1 MRKLSIGCRIFA
13 ALLSLTLTFATCA
26 AFPACADTVGPLGD
40 RIGSGY
46 DEETTA
52 RLEDNVLEYDEIP
65 LLVHEY
71 NTTMTNIWDDLED
84 TRQTLLRNIQ
94 ELESG
99 QGAMERKKDKAKD
112 EGDYEGLIQYATQK
126 AILEIVIESMTEST
140 NAILSR
146 GTQASMQKVENQ
158 LVKVAQSLMI
168 SYDSLSKQKETLG
181 KLEELYAEQYKLASD
196 KQALGL
202 ATAQEVLEA
211 QTNQL
216 SAKSNLAAIEGGL
229 LQIKPTLCTMTGWPA
244 DGDPELAPIPTTDLS
259 RIDGMNLE
267 EDTRKAIGNNSTLIS
282 QRTSTQGTSNASIAA
297 RLDVINEGDEKLTI
311 KMKQLYDDVF
321 AKKTAYEAASDGYQS
336 ALKSR
341 DGYER
346 MYNLG
351 LLSRSDYLGTEI
363 AFYQKKAAW
372 ETADTALLL
381 AIETYDWAVKGLTE
395 IE

>member
-1 MRKLSIGCRIFA
+1 MRKLSIGGRGVAA
-13 ALLSLTLTFATCA
+13 ALSLALGFGTCGA
-26 AFPACADTVGPLGD
+26 APVYADTVGPLGD

-46 DEETTA
+46 DAQTQA
-52 RLEDNVLEYDEIP
+52 RLEDNTLEYDEIP

-71 NTTMTNIWDDLED
+71 NTVVVDIWDDLEE
-84 TRQTLLRNIQ
+84 TRQTLLNNVQ
-94 ELESG
+94 ELESYRWK
-99 QGAMERKKDKAKD
+99 MENLKEDAKD
-112 EGDYEGLIQYATQK
+112 QYNIEGLINYATQE
-126 AILEIVIESMTEST
+126 AILKAVVSGMSSSANSMLNRST
-140 NAILSR
+140 R
-146 GTQASMQKVENQ
+146 ASLQKAEYQ
-158 LVKVAQSLMI
+158 FVKIAQSLMI
-168 SYDSLSKQKETLG
+168 TYDSLSKQKETLG
-181 KLEELYAEQYKLASD
+181 KLEELYAEQYKQVSD
-196 KQALGL
+196 KQAVGL
-202 ATAQEVLEA
+202 ATAKEVMAA

-244 DGDPELAPIPTTDLS
+244 DGNPELAPIPTTDLS
-259 RIDGMNLE
+259 RMDGMNLE

-282 QRTSTQGTSNASIAA
+282 QRTSAKGTTDGTIAA
-297 RLDVINEGDEKLTI
+297 RLNMINEGEQKLTI

-321 AKKTAYEAASDGYQS
+321 AKKAAYEAANDGYQA

-346 MYNLG
+346 MYQLG
-351 LLSRSDYLGTEI
+351 LLSRADYLGTEI

-381 AIETYDWAVKGLTE
+381 AMETYDWAIKGLTE